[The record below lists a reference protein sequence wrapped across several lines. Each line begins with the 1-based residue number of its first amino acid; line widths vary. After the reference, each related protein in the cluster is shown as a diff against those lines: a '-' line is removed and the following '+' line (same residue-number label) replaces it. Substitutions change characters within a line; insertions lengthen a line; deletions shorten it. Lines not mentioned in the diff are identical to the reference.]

1 MSIVRKLISVVVISI
16 LSAGWLSPLAAASD
30 GEQQLPIK
38 EDWIFSMRGALNA
51 RFAPDRLIVS
61 TDNLALSVLADYKFT
76 PLSANYITVDLVN
89 RNPGQKGWNVVA
101 TTRRISFGAQKKLMV
116 RGDAHLFS
124 FEEAI
129 PFRFTPSFR
138 HEDHW
143 LVLTVN
149 LTPKAKTSGGTVHAH
164 TKRLVAPTVMYP
176 PLTETKPTPRVQP
189 SQEHAISKDKKVTFV
204 SRSAQGWSVTS
215 TAQGTL
221 YTKGPFLVVRLDTHS
236 LRVDKKYVPTTTKV
250 SGFEVSLTQTDSD
263 GTWRIIRSSA
273 VAPYNATVY
282 RDDVRKVNP
291 TEFIIPI
298 EGIPLRDIKNY
309 GLVLTT
315 LVGDRGGRTY
325 SHSPNTIGTIPI
337 D

>member
-1 MSIVRKLISVVVISI
+1 MSIIRKLIRVAVISF
-16 LSAGWLSPLAAASD
+16 LSAGWLSPLAAAFD

-38 EDWIFSMRGALNA
+38 EDWIFSMRGDLNA

-61 TDNLALSVLADYKFT
+61 SKNLKLTVLDSYQYAPLT
-76 PLSANYITVDLVN
+76 PNHITIDLVT
-89 RNPGQKGWNVVA
+89 RTPGQKGWTVLSS
-101 TTRRISFGAQKKLMV
+101 TRRLEFGPLRKTMT

-129 PFRFTPSFR
+129 PFRFPTNFR
-138 HEDHW
+138 YGDHW
-143 LVLTVN
+143 LVLTVSI
-149 LTPKAKTSGGTVHAH
+149 TDKGSSGTVHAH
-164 TKRLVAPTVMYP
+164 TKKLIPPAVIFP
-176 PLTETKPTPRVQP
+176 PLADAEPSPTAPPMREEAV
-189 SQEHAISKDKKVTFV
+189 SKSKKVTFV

-215 TAQGTL
+215 TAEGTL

-273 VAPYNATVY
+273 IAPYNATVY